1 MEAFIRSPIFEN
13 WIEKHKP
20 KSKLI
25 ICSPFIKES
34 ALSDIFNL
42 YGVFGS
48 NIDVSVLTGGRK
60 DVFVQGGSDI
70 SAVRLMAGIANA
82 KVYLVDN
89 LHMKAYCIDDT
100 RLLITSGNCTKN
112 GLYAGGN
119 IEAGISTNNPKKI
132 SDFMGYFQEA
142 INASRKLEN
151 ADEIISY
158 CEEYD
163 IWLTENKEIA
173 ETTKQSIKSLQELAK
188 FRVSKYKLR
197 ITSNKP
203 ARKKRYVFKS
213 SDLSSMRQAIIVKA
227 PLDFDNISNEVAY
240 FIGGIIISG
249 AETHTINEKEHFII
263 PFRKNNKPNDEE
275 FVNRVNS
282 HQEKVLDLIDC
293 FARSV
298 ENHLASEL
306 NVNLGFSALVGF
318 ATLFPVITPIINRE
332 DFVNALLEK
341 MLDMDLPTIKCC
353 LIGMFDSKG
362 YIDRHRKLI
371 GMDVDGE
378 FLGKAIGKLI
388 SKFNLQF
395 NLNPMRERESGKGE
409 PRKMQLRIKLS
420 EYCKTF
426 GVISPNK
433 LLQIENTLVSAKMVD
448 VDEILP
454 GLKKME
460 ERSNGN

>member
-1 MEAFIRSPIFEN
+1 M
-13 WIEKHKP
+13 
-20 KSKLI
+20 
-25 ICSPFIKES
+25 
-34 ALSDIFNL
+34 SDILRL

-48 NIDVSVLTGGRK
+48 AMKVIVLTSGRK

-70 SAVRLMAGIANA
+70 SAIRLMAEIENA

-100 RLLITSGNCTKN
+100 QLLITSGNCTKN

-119 IEAGISTNNPKKI
+119 IEAGISTGNPKEI
-132 SDFMGYFQEA
+132 SDFMAYFHEA
-142 INASRKLEN
+142 INVSRKLEN
-151 ADEIISY
+151 ADEIVSY

-163 IWLTENKEIA
+163 VWLAENKAIA
-173 ETTKQSIKSLQELAK
+173 ETTKQSTKSLQGLAK
-188 FRVSKYKLR
+188 SRVSKYKLR

-203 ARKKRYVFKS
+203 TRKKRYVFKS
-213 SDLSSMRQAIIVKA
+213 SDLSSMRQAIIVDS

-240 FIGGIIISG
+240 FIGGIIVSG
-249 AETHTINEKEHFII
+249 GETHIINEKEYFVI
-263 PFRKNNKPNDEE
+263 PFRKNNKPNDED
-275 FVNRVNS
+275 FINRVNS
-282 HQEKVLDLIDC
+282 HQEKVLDIIDC
-293 FARSV
+293 FAGSV

-306 NVNLGFSALVGF
+306 KGDLGFSALVGF
-318 ATLFPVITPIINRE
+318 AVLFPTVNVIENRE
-332 DFVNALLEK
+332 NFVNALLEK
-341 MLDMDLPTIKCC
+341 MLGMDLSTIKCC

-371 GMDVDGE
+371 GMDVDSE
-378 FLGKAIGKLI
+378 TSGKAIGKLI

-395 NLNPMRERESGKGE
+395 NLNPMREREGGKGE
-409 PRKMQLRIKLS
+409 PRKVQLRIKLT

-433 LLQIENTLVSAKMVD
+433 LLQIENTFASAEMVD

-454 GLKKME
+454 GLKKLE
-460 ERSNGN
+460 VSSSGN